1 MGYWLFDGI
10 KRGRKYYMGWEMR
23 RGELYYYRKIREG
36 ERVRSVYFGRGERAL
51 AAALEDGCP
60 HPDVLNIQSVKKE
73 VELPVVAAAV
83 EAVTV
88 TATAPSAVETFLA
101 LMAAREKRGK

>member
-1 MGYWLFDGI
+1 
-10 KRGRKYYMGWEMR
+10 MGWELR

-51 AAALEDGCP
+51 AAAFEDGCP
-60 HPDVLNIQSVKKE
+60 HPDVQHLLHVKKE
-73 VELPVVAAAV
+73 VELPVVAAVV

-88 TATAPSAVETFLA
+88 TVTVPSAVEAFLA
-101 LMAAREKRGK
+101 LMAAREKRERLPRRYRA